1 LFVGGTCLVY
11 PLVMEI
17 KASCGVAIALHSNE
31 EIWSMD
37 KQKKQQAILQR
48 LHSLADQPGEQA
60 RYALELLDQERG
72 NQVVSAALDIVTAAA
87 TPEARPILLRLY
99 DYYDAAGVKRD
110 AGGYLRSAILGALL
124 PIADPA
130 DWTLAEHATKTYE
143 FLPPGREENAGTLRA
158 AGLVLLSRLDPVLA
172 SYHCTRLLNDPH
184 TSRMSGEPAVSAARL
199 LANQAHF
206 LPLYAYV
213 HSNREGVAEVEAECL
228 KLLAKVPASV
238 VDSLFAYYNV
248 PVPAGGGQ
256 FMPYYET
263 KEDVVLGGLFDLL
276 LEHMTR
282 GAYLDF
288 TRTFLRTTQRYDVY
302 RYVVSMIVANH
313 QLEAWALLVEV
324 ARREQNQ
331 HKVGILLSALAL
343 VRHDPAIT
351 ELTRE
356 L

>member
-1 LFVGGTCLVY
+1 
-11 PLVMEI
+11 
-17 KASCGVAIALHSNE
+17 
-31 EIWSMD
+31 MD
-37 KQKKQQAILQR
+37 KQKKQQAIFQR
-48 LHSLADQPGEQA
+48 LHGLADQPGEQA
-60 RYALELLDQERG
+60 HYALELLDQERG

-87 TPEARPILLRLY
+87 SPEARPVLLRLY
-99 DYYDAAGVKRD
+99 DYYDAAGIKRD
-110 AGGYLRSAILGALL
+110 AGSYLRSVILGALL
-124 PIADPA
+124 SIADPA

-143 FLPPGREENAGTLRA
+143 FLPPGREESAGTLRA

-228 KLLAKVPASV
+228 KLLAKVPTPV
-238 VDSLFAYYNV
+238 VDGLFAYYNT
-248 PVPAGGGQ
+248 PVLAGGGL
-256 FMPYYET
+256 FIPYYET
-263 KEDVVLGGLFDLL
+263 KEDVVLVGFFDLL

-288 TRTFLRTTQRYDVY
+288 TGTFLRTTQRYDVY
-302 RYVVSMIVANH
+302 RYLVSMMVANH
-313 QLEAWALLVEV
+313 QPEAWALLVEV

-331 HKVGILLSALAL
+331 HKVGILLLAFALI
-343 VRHDPAIT
+343 RHDPAIT

-356 L
+356 LQQRQEARSS